1 MYPQQVNL
9 MCLISEEKLNSN
21 LIFDVRIRQVK
32 DKNPQIVEKERIK
45 LNFIERH
52 SDIPSNKL

>member
-21 LIFDVRIRQVK
+21 LIFDVRIGQVK

-45 LNFIERH
+45 LNFIGRH
-52 SDIPSNKL
+52 SDSP

>member
-1 MYPQQVNL
+1 

-21 LIFDVRIRQVK
+21 LIFDVRIGQVK

>member
-1 MYPQQVNL
+1 

-45 LNFIERH
+45 LNFIGRH
-52 SDIPSNKL
+52 SDSP